1 MNRTTIAQDNS
12 TRHTNLP
19 DNVDKAFE
27 YLRSKGVTRQHKWLR
42 PLPVLF
48 QNVVMWKPN
57 R

>member
-19 DNVDKAFE
+19 VNPDGALK
-27 YLRSKGVTRQHKWLR
+27 YLRTKGATRSHKWLC
-42 PLPVLF
+42 PLPILF
-48 QNVVMWKPN
+48 HNIVMWKPN